1 MPEIN
6 GKQVTFKSE
15 LTNREGWNVS
25 PVMAAL
31 AEAQKDGATVKALFY
46 AVSYDDA
53 LRLMSTLIESWEFDG
68 DPQDPEAI
76 GALHP
81 FKELIPLLSAFSQQV
96 EGWTVTDPN

>member
-1 MPEIN
+1 MTTIN
-6 GKQVTFKSE
+6 GKEVVFVEQPRSDRWWAVM
-15 LTNREGWNVS
+15 
-25 PVMAAL
+25 PVL
-31 AEAQKDGATVKALFY
+31 QKMQGVDGA
-46 AVSYDDA
+46 AVLGELEWADVV
-53 LRLMSTLIESWEFDG
+53 TLVQAAVASWEFDG